1 MLSTILKRSQTN
13 NYIIQ
18 LKYKKYLLER
28 FNINLT
34 LKNISA
40 DIPQSLPVDG
50 ATISKL
56 VAISY
61 IFQNYLSSPATR
73 NKLNISFSQRHFS
86 DFPKNGSN
94 ISFL

>member
-61 IFQNYLSSPATR
+61 IFHNYLSSPATR
-73 NKLNISFSQRHFS
+73 NKLTIAFSQRYFS
-86 DFPKNGSN
+86 DFLKNGSN